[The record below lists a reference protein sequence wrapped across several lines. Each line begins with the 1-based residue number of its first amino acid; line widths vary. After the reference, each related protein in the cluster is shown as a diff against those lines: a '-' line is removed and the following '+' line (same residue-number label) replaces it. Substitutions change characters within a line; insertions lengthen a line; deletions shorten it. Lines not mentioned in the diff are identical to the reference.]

1 MTSRFLQISLAC
13 LVASTFASA
22 GAQAK
27 GPRLETTDTMI
38 PSGDAGIQL
47 FVRNKHPAGK
57 ETSSDKILLFVH
69 GATYPAE
76 TAFDLPIE
84 GVSMMDLIAARGYDV
99 YLVDVRGYGRST
111 RPAEM
116 SQPPAANKPIVSTKV
131 AAHDL
136 GAAVDYILRKRKVS
150 KINVMGWS
158 WGTSIAGSYTSE
170 HNDKVNRLVLYAPQ
184 WIRNEPPAPAAANT
198 PPLGAYRLV
207 SKDSAKAR
215 WLKDVPADKQ
225 ADLIPPS
232 VFEAWANAT
241 WATDPE
247 SSKQNPPMLR
257 APNGVAEDSMNYWS
271 AGKALYDPG
280 KITVPTLLLHAEW
293 DADLPSYLR
302 ARLFR
307 TVEEYALQAAD
318 RTERGNAHGD
328 DGKEPHAILP
338 RADGIP
344 RRGKA
349 TCAEIDRPT
358 RDVERGMPAGW
369 AGILRLGVW
378 LRARR
383 GPAFIP
389 QSAD

>member
-1 MTSRFLQISLAC
+1 MTNRFLQISSAC
-13 LVASTFASA
+13 LVAGLFAGT

-27 GPRLETTDTMI
+27 GPKLETTDTMI

-47 FVRNKHPAGK
+47 FVRNKHPSGK
-57 ETSSDKILLFVH
+57 ESSPDKILVFVH

-84 GVSMMDLIAARGYDV
+84 GVSMMDLIAQRGFDV

-111 RPAEM
+111 RPPEM
-116 SQPPAANKPIVSTKV
+116 DQPPEANKPIVSTKV

-136 GAAVDYILRKRKVS
+136 GAAVDYILKKRKVS

-158 WGTSIAGSYTSE
+158 WGTSIAGMYTSE
-170 HNDKVNRLVLYAPQ
+170 HNDKVNRLVLYAP
-184 WIRNEPPAPAAANT
+184 AAANA

-215 WLKDVPADKQ
+215 WLKGVAEDKQ
-225 ADLIPPS
+225 ADLIPPG
-232 VFEAWANAT
+232 VFDAWASAT

-257 APNGVAEDSMNYWS
+257 APNGVVEDGVNYWS

-293 DADLPSYLR
+293 DADLPSYL
-302 ARLFR
+302 AQGYFAQLKNTPYKRLIELSEGTHTVMMEKNRMQFFR
-307 TVEEYALQAAD
+307 ELMGFLDEEKPLAL
-318 RTERGNAHGD
+318 
-328 DGKEPHAILP
+328 K
-338 RADGIP
+338 
-344 RRGKA
+344 
-349 TCAEIDRPT
+349 
-358 RDVERGMPAGW
+358 
-369 AGILRLGVW
+369 
-378 LRARR
+378 
-383 GPAFIP
+383 
-389 QSAD
+389 

>member
-1 MTSRFLQISLAC
+1 MTKGFLQISLAC
-13 LVASTFASA
+13 LLA
-22 GAQAK
+22 GSLAGTGALAK
-27 GPRLETTDTMI
+27 DRKLETTDTMI

-57 ETSSDKILLFVH
+57 PTSPDKILVFVH

-116 SQPPAANKPIVSTKV
+116 SQPPEANKPIVSTAV

-136 GAAVDYILRKRKVS
+136 GAAVDYILGKRKVS
-150 KINVMGWS
+150 KIDVMGWS
-158 WGTSIAGSYTSE
+158 WGTSIAGLYTSE

-184 WIRNEPPAPAAANT
+184 WIRKEPPAPAAANA

-207 SKDSAKAR
+207 SKESAKAR

-225 ADLIPPS
+225 ADLIPPG
-232 VFEAWANAT
+232 VFDAWADAT

-247 SSKQNPPMLR
+247 AGKHNPPMLR
-257 APNGVAEDSMNYWS
+257 ATNGVAQDSLNYWS

-293 DADLPSYLR
+293 DADLPSYL
-302 ARLFR
+302 AQGYFAQLKNTPYKRLIELSQGTHTVMMEKNRMQFFR
-307 TVEEYALQAAD
+307 ELMGFLDEEKPLAL
-318 RTERGNAHGD
+318 
-328 DGKEPHAILP
+328 K
-338 RADGIP
+338 
-344 RRGKA
+344 
-349 TCAEIDRPT
+349 
-358 RDVERGMPAGW
+358 
-369 AGILRLGVW
+369 
-378 LRARR
+378 
-383 GPAFIP
+383 
-389 QSAD
+389 